1 MDHYFQYL
9 HIICKTFDYD
19 CNGCKYQDKHKFNYC
34 FLEHVLNNDCFI
46 YGLEPWTIQD
56 FNRID
61 KNKMAFL
68 EGI

>member
-9 HIICKTFDYD
+9 HIICKTFDD
-19 CNGCKYQDKHKFNYC
+19 CHGCKYIGKHC
-34 FLEHVLNNDCFI
+34 FLEHVLDNDCFI

>member
-9 HIICKTFDYD
+9 HINCKTFDD
-19 CNGCKYQDKHKFNYC
+19 CHGCKYIGKYC

>member
-1 MDHYFQYL
+1 MSHYFQYL
-9 HIICKTFDYD
+9 HIICKTFDD
-19 CNGCKYQDKHKFNYC
+19 CHGCKYIGKHC
-34 FLEHVLNNDCFI
+34 FLEHVLDNDCFI